1 MLRGDWH
8 AGWMEVAAPLQQIST
23 TTDGFPRRR
32 SRSES
37 PPLQWQGRFSST
49 YLIQHHQENEKK
61 QKPPYHA
68 KGQPP
73 AIFFCS
79 CLIGSRSEIRP
90 PAAGRFSSK
99 RFPHLTRTIKRARR
113 NKSRPM
119 QKKTDCLSSFFTD
132 PMYRKSD
139 KQTEHLLYSKRCF

>member
-1 MLRGDWH
+1 
-8 AGWMEVAAPLQQIST
+8 MEVAAPC
-23 TTDGFPRRR
+23 
-32 SRSES
+32 SRSENHRRLS
-37 PPLQWQGRFSST
+37 SAQVALGESTTLAVLGRFSST

-61 QKPPYHA
+61 QKPPPITT
-68 KGQPP
+68 PP
-73 AIFFCS
+73 CKRITTSHFF
-79 CLIGSRSEIRP
+79 RSEIRP